1 MYRSKNN
8 AGPTMERGKNYISS
22 SLKTPSSLL
31 YRKSQ
36 ILTKEKGIEG
46 KTFYAWPMNS
56 YVRINANG
64 QSKTNKQK
72 KPLHIFGNSK
82 RNSTG

>member
-31 YRKSQ
+31 HRESQ
-36 ILTKEKGIEG
+36 ILTKGIEG
-46 KTFYAWPMNS
+46 KNLYTWPTNS
-56 YVRINANG
+56 YARINANG
-64 QSKTNKQK
+64 KSKTNTKPQKINKQK
-72 KPLHIFGNSK
+72 KPIAHFFK
-82 RNSTG
+82 F